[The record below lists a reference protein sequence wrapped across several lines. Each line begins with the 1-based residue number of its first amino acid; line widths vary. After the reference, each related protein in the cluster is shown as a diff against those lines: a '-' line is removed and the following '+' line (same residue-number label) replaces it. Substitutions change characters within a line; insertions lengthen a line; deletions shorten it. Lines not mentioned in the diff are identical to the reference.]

1 MMNALR
7 LNGGF
12 PLALFTER
20 TGLPL
25 AAIEKSALAARRE
38 GLLEAADGW
47 LRPTLQG
54 RRFLNRLLAGFLA
67 EDRSLTARVLC
78 HHTARQT
85 TDKDAAA

>member
-7 LNGGF
+7 LNEGF
-12 PLALFTER
+12 PPALFTER

-38 GLLEAADGW
+38 GLLETVDGHV
-47 LRPTLQG
+47 RPTPRG

-67 EDRSLTARVLC
+67 
-78 HHTARQT
+78 
-85 TDKDAAA
+85 

>member
-7 LNGGF
+7 LTNGF
-12 PLALFTER
+12 PLRLFTER

-38 GLLEAADGW
+38 GLLETLEDT

-54 RRFLNRLLAGFLA
+54 QRFLNQLLGRFLA
-67 EDRSLTARVLC
+67 D
-78 HHTARQT
+78 
-85 TDKDAAA
+85 